1 MKNVRNWH
9 AIIVTKR
16 KKEEER
22 MKVMKKIATFIL
34 SVCLIVPCFGML
46 TYAADGQIVFSDP
59 STKGGE
65 TVEVTGVVRA
75 GAAIGDADLN
85 LTYNTEY
92 LKFKS
97 GDNVTES
104 GSGQLVYSGKGTGSE
119 TELRF
124 NMQFDVLKEGTA
136 KIEVSSYKAW
146 LYSDET
152 LNCTEGSSAVT
163 IAAGDGTTPTD
174 TTEGSTTDVKV
185 TVNGTEYTLSE
196 SFSEAEIPLGFAEA
210 TMEYEGAQRKV
221 VKQQTADVY
230 LAYLVDADNNGKFF
244 LYDNDTSTFVPFEQI
259 NISDTAAIMLLS
271 ERGDIKLPKEYQETE
286 ITLND
291 QTFPAW
297 RNAEES
303 DYYILYAMNNQGE
316 KSLYQYDSVDGT
328 YQRFDAPTVETEEKA
343 DSFLGKFISSIE
355 NYLNYVI
362 LGAAVLFV
370 ILIVILIVLAVKL
383 HNRNA
388 ELDELY
394 DEYGIDL
401 EDDEDIEMI
410 ETDEESEN
418 ETANQ
423 EATAEDA
430 DPEETYLEE
439 EQVAEADIQ
448 EKDTFA
454 DEDEFEDDFVG
465 EDDFGDDF
473 DDDDFDDDFGDDFD
487 DDDFDDDDFGDD
499 NFSDTD
505 FGADRLND
513 ERTAPAKEKKQS
525 YEDFDLDFIDLD
537 D

>member
-59 STKGGE
+59 STKVGE
-65 TVEVTGVVRA
+65 TVEVT
-75 GAAIGDADLN
+75 
-85 LTYNTEY
+85 
-92 LKFKS
+92 
-97 GDNVTES
+97 
-104 GSGQLVYSGKGTGSE
+104 GTGSE

-210 TMEYEGAQRKV
+210 TMEYE
-221 VKQQTADVY
+221 
-230 LAYLVDADNNGKFF
+230 
-244 LYDNDTSTFVPFEQI
+244 NDTSTFVPFEQI

-303 DYYILYAMNNQGE
+303 DYYILYAMG
-316 KSLYQYDSVDGT
+316 
-328 YQRFDAPTVETEEKA
+328 
-343 DSFLGKFISSIE
+343 
-355 NYLNYVI
+355 
-362 LGAAVLFV
+362 
-370 ILIVILIVLAVKL
+370 
-383 HNRNA
+383 
-388 ELDELY
+388 
-394 DEYGIDL
+394 
-401 EDDEDIEMI
+401 
-410 ETDEESEN
+410 
-418 ETANQ
+418 
-423 EATAEDA
+423 
-430 DPEETYLEE
+430 
-439 EQVAEADIQ
+439 
-448 EKDTFA
+448 
-454 DEDEFEDDFVG
+454 
-465 EDDFGDDF
+465 
-473 DDDDFDDDFGDDFD
+473 
-487 DDDFDDDDFGDD
+487 
-499 NFSDTD
+499 
-505 FGADRLND
+505 
-513 ERTAPAKEKKQS
+513 
-525 YEDFDLDFIDLD
+525 
-537 D
+537 